1 MEIKERCMRELMV
14 RSVVFCSMMVI
25 GTCVV
30 AQQATV
36 ITGTVVTAVG
46 EEPIPYA
53 TVVALQSGTAIMI
66 EGATTGFDGR
76 FELSSPTAALDLVVS
91 FIGYRSDTLT
101 GLIAANGR
109 IDAGVVHLEENMQ
122 QLSEV
127 EVLGEVSRTRFEL
140 DKRVFT
146 VGRTSAPRVPARWM
160 C

>member
-1 MEIKERCMRELMV
+1 MRELMV

-91 FIGYRSDTLT
+91 FIGYRSDTCPCSLLVLT
-101 GLIAANGR
+101 TT
-109 IDAGVVHLEENMQ
+109 AGWTTWETQESCGSGCGMGHN
-122 QLSEV
+122 S
-127 EVLGEVSRTRFEL
+127 GS
-140 DKRVFT
+140 FT
-146 VGRTSAPRVPARWM
+146 DDTTLAG
-160 C
+160 